1 MNNSSDSPDL
11 VTMDFLVA
19 KRLYET
25 STRFF
30 YNKLHVDLEKLPR
43 KFLPCR
49 EVSVEQLEIL
59 EIGAGS
65 GEHLNFVKL
74 PFKRY
79 TLTDIS
85 DLGLKSISSLL
96 SNDKISFEKADAED
110 LPFDDS
116 SFDRVVATCV
126 LAHLENP
133 LLALMEIRRVLRVG
147 GTASIFLSADPSI
160 TLRAM
165 RRFFVSPKMKNLPM
179 EYGLYNALA
188 HRNSCSNL
196 LQISRHVFQND
207 LIVQRF
213 EPFRVPAWNLST
225 HEIVHVKKIDYPH
238 T

>member
-116 SFDRVVATCV
+116 SFDRVVAT
-126 LAHLENP
+126 
-133 LLALMEIRRVLRVG
+133 LALMEIRRVLRVG

-225 HEIVHVKKIDYPH
+225 HVIVHVKKIDYPH